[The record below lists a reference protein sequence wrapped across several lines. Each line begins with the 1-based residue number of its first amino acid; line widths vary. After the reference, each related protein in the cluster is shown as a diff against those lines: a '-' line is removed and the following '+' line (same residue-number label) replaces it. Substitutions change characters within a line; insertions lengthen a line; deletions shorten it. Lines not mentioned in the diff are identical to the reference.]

1 MDTGY
6 AEGSFL
12 AFWYG
17 SWIVLVGFVV
27 ALVLALMVA
36 VRLEWKSGAVMPNS
50 VLMLVMVLAVL
61 AGLPLTMIR
70 LSIDLAVTNYDPV
83 GYISILGTAV
93 ALVVGVT
100 FMVGQGPLCGDD
112 RPPTSLPQ
120 MEPRLFPL

>member
-70 LSIDLAVTNYDPV
+70 LSIDLA
-83 GYISILGTAV
+83 
-93 ALVVGVT
+93 
-100 FMVGQGPLCGDD
+100 
-112 RPPTSLPQ
+112 
-120 MEPRLFPL
+120 